1 MQNKLHTQITDSSI
15 STVVSNALNQCRSI
29 LGTSIVHVL
38 NNPYFIASYSSK
50 ESTTTT
56 FKTTTT
62 ETTTETT
69 TLKTTNITTTTTIK
83 STVHSMYKKSSN
95 NEDKIKYLDQ
105 KNLHQKMLSI
115 RRLYF
120 ILIKPQKILQIAKI
134 FWNYINPH

>member
-38 NNPYFIASYSSK
+38 NNPSSIASYSSK
-50 ESTTTT
+50 ESTT
-56 FKTTTT
+56 FMTTTT

-105 KNLHQKMLSI
+105 KNLHRKMLSI